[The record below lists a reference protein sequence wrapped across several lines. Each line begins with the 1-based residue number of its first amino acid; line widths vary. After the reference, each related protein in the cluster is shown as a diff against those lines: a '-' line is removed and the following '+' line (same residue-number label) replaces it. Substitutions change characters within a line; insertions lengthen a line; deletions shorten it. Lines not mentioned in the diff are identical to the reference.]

1 MPYQPET
8 NCAEQLKRFSSA
20 MSWLMLSFGS
30 GRISLRASSRAA
42 VLTNPSSTK
51 VTPSPPSSKPLR

>member
-42 VLTNPSSTK
+42 VLTNSRTK
-51 VTPSPPSSKPLR
+51 VTPSPPSSKPLG